1 MVPDNLLG
9 GKPAQK
15 AFAAVVIAQI
25 EALTMGVN
33 ADQYSNAR
41 QMPPS
46 HIRRVVSVPA
56 REILLGGGNIH
67 CIAQQQPKGIE
78 K

>member
-1 MVPDNLLG
+1 
-9 GKPAQK
+9 
-15 AFAAVVIAQI
+15 
-25 EALTMGVN
+25 MGVN